1 VSFLSFLP
9 QLHRIWLGKD
19 CSGISPYYVLLNLL
33 SATEQFTIMFFN
45 LVNRSNDTARNNGR
59 LYDTGDWLNL
69 GQVTVVWILF
79 LAL

>member
-1 VSFLSFLP
+1 
-9 QLHRIWLGKD
+9 
-19 CSGISPYYVLLNLL
+19 VLLNLL

-45 LVNRSNDTARNNGR
+45 LVNKSDGAARNDGR
-59 LYDTGDWLNL
+59 PYDTGNWLNL